1 MTLQKNY
8 SHKMQIKAQAK
19 KELESLRIQIQEH
32 SYKYY
37 VENDPVLSDMEFDS
51 LYKQLVKLEA
61 EFPELIT
68 PESPSQRVGSE
79 TNKAFKQVRHIQ
91 PMLSLSNVFTID
103 ELIAFDKRVC
113 DEIGVKDIEYSA
125 EPKFD
130 GLAVS
135 LIYEEGKFTLGAT
148 RGDGLI
154 GEDVT
159 HNLKTIKS
167 IPLKLEGKKTPKKIE
182 VRGEVVMLTKDFEL
196 LNEKQAELGQKL
208 FANPRN
214 AAAGSLRQIDSNITA
229 TRPLSF
235 FAYSIFLFEDQNELT
250 SHSKGLKLL
259 SDLKIPT
266 SHLTSVTKRVDGL
279 KSYYDKI
286 VETRNNLPFDIDGIV
301 YKVNSLNHQD
311 ELGFIS
317 KAPRWATA
325 HKFPA
330 EEAETLV
337 LGITVQVGRTGS
349 ITPVARL
356 KPVIVG
362 GVQVTNATLHNEDE
376 LKKKDVRIGD
386 YVNVRRAGDV
396 IPEIVRVIKEKRA
409 DIVKIFNMPSEC
421 PVCGSSLSKDEGE
434 AVLRCLN
441 GLSCSAQ
448 KKQGIMHFCSRKAMD
463 IDGLGEK
470 IVDQL
475 IEENLIDEFSD
486 IYKLNKDQLI
496 QLERFA
502 EKSAENLIEAIKKSK
517 NTTLGKLI
525 YAVGIRNVG
534 ESTASD
540 LAEYFKSLEKIKA
553 ASLEELEAVPDIGPT
568 VSKSISKYFND
579 ERKYE
584 QLMAILNMG
593 IVFERIEADAIR
605 TKELNGLTFV
615 LTGTLPSL
623 KREEA
628 KNLIISCGGMVTG
641 SVSKK
646 TDYLLAGV
654 DAGSK
659 LDLAVKL
666 GVKIINELELLTLTK
681 KSGLQ

>member
-1 MTLQKNY
+1 
-8 SHKMQIKAQAK
+8 MQTKSQAK
-19 KELESLRIQIQEH
+19 KEIENLRIQIQDH

-37 VENDPVLSDMEFDS
+37 VENDTVLSDIEFDA
-51 LYKQLVKLEA
+51 LYMQLVKLEA
-61 EFPELIT
+61 KFPELVT
-68 PESPSQRVGSE
+68 PESPSQRVGSV
-79 TNKAFKQVRHIQ
+79 TNKAFNQVKHLQ

-103 ELIAFDKRVC
+103 DLIAFDKRVC
-113 DEIGVKDIEYSA
+113 DEIGIEDIEYSA

-135 LIYEEGKFTLGAT
+135 LIYEEGRFILGAT
-148 RGDGLI
+148 RGDGSV

-167 IPLKLEGKKTPKKIE
+167 IPLKLEGNNIPTKIE
-182 VRGEVVMLTKDFEL
+182 VRGEVVMLTKDFEF
-196 LNEKQAELGQKL
+196 LNQNQAKINQKL

-214 AAAGSLRQIDSNITA
+214 AAAGSLRQIDSKITA
-229 TRPLSF
+229 KRPLSF
-235 FAYSIFLFEDQNELT
+235 FAYSIFLFKDQHKLI
-250 SHSKGLKLL
+250 SHSEGLKFLR
-259 SDLKIPT
+259 DLKIPT
-266 SHLTSVTKRVDGL
+266 SNLASITKKVDGL
-279 KSYYDKI
+279 QNYYEKI
-286 VETRNNLPFDIDGIV
+286 VKTRSSLPFDIDGIV

-311 ELGFIS
+311 ELGFIA

-337 LGITVQVGRTGS
+337 LDITVQVGRTGS

-376 LKKKDVRIGD
+376 LKKKDVHIGD
-386 YVNVRRAGDV
+386 YVKVRRAGDV
-396 IPEIVRVIKEKRA
+396 IPEIIRVIKGKRT
-409 DIVKIFNMPSEC
+409 DLVKIFNMPSEC
-421 PVCGSSLSKDEGE
+421 PICKSKLSKDEDG

-448 KKQGIMHFCSRKAMD
+448 KKQGLIHFCSRKAMD

-475 IEENLIDEFSD
+475 IEESIIDAFSD
-486 IYKLNKDQLI
+486 IYKLNKAVLM

-502 EKSAENLIEAIKKSK
+502 EKSAENLIDAIERSKK
-517 NTTLGKLI
+517 TTLGKFI

-534 ESTASD
+534 ESTALD
-540 LAEYFKSLEKIKA
+540 LAEYFKSLEKIKLA
-553 ASLEELEAVPDIGPT
+553 TIEELEAVPDIGPT
-568 VSKSISKYFND
+568 VSKSINQYFND
-579 ERKYE
+579 KKKYN
-584 QLMAILNMG
+584 QLMAIVNKG
-593 IVFERIEADAIR
+593 IVFEQIKTNSIR
-605 TKELNGLTFV
+605 TKELNGLIFV

-628 KNLIISCGGMVTG
+628 KSLILSCGGKVTAN
-641 SVSKK
+641 VSKK
-646 TDYLLAGV
+646 TDYVVAGS

-659 LDLAVKL
+659 LKLAEKL
-666 GVKIINELELLTLTK
+666 EVKIIAESELLILTK
-681 KSGLQ
+681 NTGT